1 MKIKTFWTTVIKI
14 LGLLLIFE
22 FLEVFTQIFNSLT
35 YLFVPNMEQNI
46 IWTSMLSSIIIV
58 TIYLLVISLFIFK
71 SSWIVEKMKLD
82 RNSETEIIQID
93 LKVSTIII
101 IAVII
106 IGGVI
111 FINGFSFLCK
121 SFYDYFQQKK
131 LNNYNPTISWIIF
144 NAVKAL
150 LGYLL
155 MTNSK
160 IVANY
165 IRKQSQI
172 E

>member
-1 MKIKTFWTTVIKI
+1 MKIKTFWTIVIKI

-22 FLEVFTQIFNSLT
+22 FLDVFTQIFTSLT
-35 YLFVPNMEQNI
+35 YIFVPNMERNI
-46 IWTSMLSSIIIV
+46 IWTCMLSSVFIV
-58 TIYLLVISLFIFK
+58 IIYLIVISLFLFK
-71 SSWIVEKMKLD
+71 SSWIVEKLKLD
-82 RNSETEIIQID
+82 KNSETEVIKID

-111 FINGFSFLCK
+111 FINGFSLLGK
-121 SFYDYFQQKK
+121 SLYDYFQQKK

-144 NAVKAL
+144 NSIKAL

-160 IVANY
+160 VVANY
-165 IRKQSQI
+165 ISKQSSI